1 MKKENFSL
9 NTQLEEIKKISRD
22 YYDSSTAALCVTF
35 GLDSEDTFHHALT
48 EILAETF
55 GVKVTSIT
63 EYDEIGE
70 VFGRPEQIE
79 LDLIIINSLLIICEI
94 KSSVSKA
101 DIYTFEKKVRFYQE
115 RHHKTANR
123 KILISPMVHPRTLEI
138 GEQLG
143 IEVYSYA
150 KDVKLS

>member
-22 YYDSSTAALCVTF
+22 YYDSSNAALCVKF
-35 GLDSEDTFHHALT
+35 GLDSEDTFHQALT

-55 GVKVTSIT
+55 GVEVTSVT
-63 EYDEIGE
+63 EYDETGE

-79 LDLIIINSLLIICEI
+79 LDLIIQNGFLIICEI
-94 KSSVSKA
+94 QSSVSKA

-115 RHHKTANR
+115 RHHQTANR
-123 KILISPMVHPRTLEI
+123 KIIISPIVYSRALEI
-138 GEQLG
+138 GQKLN
-143 IEVYSYA
+143 IEVYR
-150 KDVKLS
+150 VC